1 MAIHGNHPQKG
12 HFSLT
17 ELESEFEEGQ
27 KVTAFLLSMPPPTA
41 TNAAFV
47 DRPSSGKGNLHN
59 VKAKTIISAS
69 KYYRLQLC
77 YIIFNLIAI
86 VIREYLCIT
95 FAMRRTCAVS
105 TKELKIFYM
114 SKLHAYS
121 IIPKSFF
128 FVMYI
133 WRKMLPFI
141 VSKLNDQIY
150 HVRIKTSLP

>member
-41 TNAAFV
+41 TNAAFA

-59 VKAKTIISAS
+59 VKAESIISAS

-77 YIIFNLIAI
+77 YFIFNLIAI
-86 VIREYLCIT
+86 VIR
-95 FAMRRTCAVS
+95 
-105 TKELKIFYM
+105 
-114 SKLHAYS
+114 
-121 IIPKSFF
+121 
-128 FVMYI
+128 
-133 WRKMLPFI
+133 
-141 VSKLNDQIY
+141 
-150 HVRIKTSLP
+150 

>member
-27 KVTAFLLSMPPPTA
+27 KVTAFLLSMSPPTT
-41 TNAAFV
+41 TNAAFA

-86 VIREYLCIT
+86 VIREYLCIIFT
-95 FAMRRTCAVS
+95 MRRTCARYEQIACLLNY
-105 TKELKIFYM
+105 TK
-114 SKLHAYS
+114 
-121 IIPKSFF
+121 IIF

-133 WRKMLPFI
+133 WRKMLLFI